1 MESSTKST
9 HAFNLE
15 KLKNSFNNIL
25 QLIDEISRIKLHAN
39 TKLNNLR
46 DAYFKLIENNNKK
59 VFLFCLDS
67 FYFQYKSF
75 QLEYDNLEKGLA
87 FINNRMYCDYYKLYH
102 MIVDTIKTNIYN
114 IRIWNHF

>member
-46 DAYFKLIENNNKK
+46 DAYFKLI
-59 VFLFCLDS
+59 
-67 FYFQYKSF
+67 
-75 QLEYDNLEKGLA
+75 
-87 FINNRMYCDYYKLYH
+87 
-102 MIVDTIKTNIYN
+102 
-114 IRIWNHF
+114 